1 MNPRYRRLLIP
12 GLLLLL
18 LVVVIISSLARR
30 ADGADGST
38 VVTRMTDA
46 RITESSGLALS
57 RAYDG
62 IAYTI
67 NDSGNEPLIF
77 AVDLATGQTVGTTRV
92 EGGTLRDT
100 EALAID
106 ADGMLWVADTGDNGE
121 SRTDAALYA
130 LPEQGR
136 GDHTVTAKRYPITYD
151 SDSHNVEALLVNPR
165 SGAKLLVS
173 KGLLSGTVY
182 ALPPKLATDRANVA
196 VAQDVTGPGTVTDA
210 TFTVDGKYEVMRSY
224 TSIYLVDPADG
235 SVLDTVRAPY
245 QKQGETIAAEPK
257 SLLIGS
263 EGADSE
269 LIRIP
274 MLSASPESVPTPPGK
289 PDATPEA
296 AIDPEPESFAPMLLV
311 FGAVG
316 AAVVLGAGV
325 AFWVKRSR

>member
-12 GLLLLL
+12 GLLLILI
-18 LVVVIISSLARR
+18 VVVIISSLNRR
-30 ADGADGST
+30 ADGAET
-38 VVTRMTDA
+38 AQVVTRMTDP

-92 EGGTLRDT
+92 KGGTLSDT

-106 ADGMLWVADTGDNGE
+106 GDGVLWVADTGDNDE
-121 SRTDAALYA
+121 NRTDAALYA

-136 GDHTVTAKRYPITYD
+136 GDHTVPAFRYPITYD
-151 SDSHNVEALLVNPR
+151 SDSHNVEALLVHPKT
-165 SGAKLLVS
+165 GAKLLVS
-173 KGLLSGTVY
+173 KGLLFGTVY
-182 ALPPKLATDRANVA
+182 ALPAKLSTDRSNGA
-196 VAQDVTGPGTVTDA
+196 VAQESVGPGTVTDA
-210 TFTVDGKYEVMRSY
+210 TFTVDGKYAVMRSY
-224 TSIYLVDPADG
+224 TTIYLVDPADG
-235 SVLDTVRAPY
+235 SVLSSARAPY
-245 QKQGETIAAEPK
+245 QKQGETITAEAT

-263 EGADSE
+263 EGAGSE
-269 LIRIP
+269 LVRVP
-274 MLSASPESVPTPPGK
+274 MLSTSPEPTPTPPTK
-289 PDATPEA
+289 PNATPTAVNE
-296 AIDPEPESFAPMLLV
+296 PEPEPIAPMLLI

-325 AFWVKRSR
+325 AIWVKRSR